1 MENQNTYSQENFF
14 EGVFPCHHFQEVTVV
29 FHLHLGTFDE
39 EHTNVP
45 QDECDVPS
53 LCDAAREEG
62 HGGLDAPHHSLWRH
76 EGGCS
81 YPSILQR
88 LQYFVAWK
96 ITQKGRGI
104 STDAYQQAAAMPQ
117 PPGPHGASLQQAQC
131 LEPVVLQVLG
141 PGPPGHVSRGAAGAA
156 HRARCG
162 TCSAV
167 SSLVVSSISYSPMWE
182 RKARGLLTQPRSGER
197 APHSTAR
204 NTSRGHLTWHICLVI
219 RQGVTFS
226 EVPGQV
232 EDRSLHSQV
241 ASSNPHP
248 LEDGVKGAKGGNA
261 NALRADETNRVVR

>member
-1 MENQNTYSQENFF
+1 MENQNTYSQQNFF

-141 PGPPGHVSRGAAGAA
+141 PGRPW
-156 HRARCG
+156 ARFQGCCWCG
-162 TCSAV
+162 TQSPLWDLLCSEQFGCELHQLLSNVGEEGERSAHPDTQWGTCTTQHCKEHLQGTSHLARMPRNSSGSDLQRGSWPGRRQV
-167 SSLVVSSISYSPMWE
+167 SAQPGGQLQPAP
-182 RKARGLLTQPRSGER
+182 ARGWCQRS
-197 APHSTAR
+197 
-204 NTSRGHLTWHICLVI
+204 
-219 RQGVTFS
+219 QGWECECPT
-226 EVPGQV
+226 G
-232 EDRSLHSQV
+232 R
-241 ASSNPHP
+241 
-248 LEDGVKGAKGGNA
+248 
-261 NALRADETNRVVR
+261 